1 MKVIKEY
8 NIAKSLDDYFKNMNI
23 SLEEQ
28 KELTSLNCSYNQLTS
43 LKGIEKCT
51 NLEWLYCD
59 SNQLTSLKGIENLKQ
74 KITLI

>member
-1 MKVIKEY
+1 MITIKEY
-8 NIAKSLDDYFKNMNI
+8 SLEDYFIDKNI
-23 SLEEQ
+23 SLDRQ
-28 KELTSLNCSYNQLTS
+28 KEIISLYCANNQLTS